1 MMKTSNTLPK
11 KLNTLIAGIF
21 LKITLVLFLVLP
33 FTLYAQRNVE
43 KIASM
48 EPNQAV
54 NLEFKF
60 ADKIDIKTWNNKEVL
75 VKVSVNIND
84 NQDNDA
90 FNLIVNEYS
99 SGIIFESEIEDMDKL
114 RRRYK
119 KIVTKEDGTTETYEY
134 CSADMDLF
142 FEVFLPPDVS
152 LSINTISGDIE
163 IGKYQGE
170 LDVKTIG
177 GFIDLSL
184 DSWKKADLEMNTIS
198 GEIYSN
204 MDLDFSGK
212 KLGSPHV
219 GGTKI
224 EASLNGGGTGIELKT
239 ISGDIFLRKG
249 R

>member
-1 MMKTSNTLPK
+1 MKTTNTLIK
-11 KLNTLIAGIF
+11 KLNNLRSGIF
-21 LKITLVLFLVLP
+21 LKITLVLILVLP
-33 FTLYAQRNVE
+33 FTLFAQRNVE
-43 KIASM
+43 KRASI
-48 EPNQAV
+48 EPDQAV

-90 FNLIVNEYS
+90 FNLTVDKYS
-99 SGIIFESEIEDMDKL
+99 SGITFESEIEDMDKL
-114 RRRYK
+114 QRRYR
-119 KIVTKEDGTTETYEY
+119 KIVTKEDGTTETHEY
-134 CSADMDLF
+134 CSIDFDLF
-142 FEVFLPPDVS
+142 FEVFLPPDIP

-170 LDVKTIG
+170 LDVKTIS

-184 DSWKKADLEMNTIS
+184 DSQKKADLEMSTIS

-204 MDLDFSGK
+204 MDLDFDGK
-212 KLGSPHV
+212 KPGLPHI

-224 EASLNGGGTGIELKT
+224 EASLNSGGTDIELKT

>member
-1 MMKTSNTLPK
+1 MKT
-11 KLNTLIAGIF
+11 LNTLLKKANTLKVGLF
-21 LKITLVLFLVLP
+21 LKVTLVLFLVLP

-43 KIASM
+43 KKASI

-90 FNLIVNEYS
+90 FNMTLDEYS
-99 SGIIFESEIEDMDKL
+99 SGITFKSEIKDMDKL

-119 KIVTKEDGTTETYEY
+119 KTVTKEDGTTETHEY
-134 CSADMDLF
+134 CSVDMDLF

-170 LDVKTIG
+170 LDVKTIS

-184 DSWKKADLEMNTIS
+184 DSQEKADLEMSTIS

-204 MDLDFSGK
+204 MDLDFGGK
-212 KLGSPHV
+212 KPGLPRV

-224 EASLNGGGTGIELKT
+224 EASLNGGGAGIELKT

>member
-1 MMKTSNTLPK
+1 MKMTNTLPK
-11 KLNTLIAGIF
+11 KLNTLKAGIF
-21 LKITLVLFLVLP
+21 LRITLVLILVLP
-33 FTLYAQRNVE
+33 FSLYAQRNVE
-43 KIASM
+43 KRASI

-54 NLEFKF
+54 NLEFEF

-84 NQDNDA
+84 NEDNDA
-90 FNLIVNEYS
+90 FNLTVDENS
-99 SGIIFESEIEDMDKL
+99 SGITFESEIEDMDKL
-114 RRRYK
+114 QRRYR
-119 KIVTKEDGTTETYEY
+119 KIVTKEDGTTETHEY
-134 CSADMDLF
+134 CSIDFDLF
-142 FEVFLPPDVS
+142 FEVFLPPDIP

-170 LDVKTIG
+170 LDVKTIS

-184 DSWKKADLEMNTIS
+184 DSQKKADLEMSTIS

-204 MDLDFSGK
+204 MDLDFGGK
-212 KLGSPHV
+212 KPGLPHV

-224 EASLNGGGTGIELKT
+224 EASLNSGGTDIELKT